1 MERKIRQIISS
12 YILAY
17 LLKIFFTTIISLII
31 INIYQ
36 KYGFRFINIKFKTSI
51 EFTFGAFILAFIFF
65 SYKFYEKIDSLI
77 MKDLGNIING
87 INYNYYTSDMNTLE
101 FKKIQDALI
110 DKNKKIADKEN
121 FVSTSLSYISHDMK
135 TPITVINTNVNLI
148 KNTKILERKNIE
160 RLNRIEAEADKVSDY
175 IEKLMDVS
183 QSFYEIEEREK
194 IKIVDLLANL
204 KKNIEI
210 YSDLREEE
218 INFESSVKED
228 NIFVI
233 ANMSKLQKSFV
244 HLLNNAYEHRR
255 EYIKIKT
262 SIQDEK
268 LLIDVIDDGLG
279 FNDESIKKAKEIF
292 YTDNYGRTSGK
303 GYGIGLYYVDSY
315 MESISGELILQ
326 NNNDGG
332 ALQRM
337 QIPVSRGE

>member
-1 MERKIRQIISS
+1 MCIRDR
-12 YILAY
+12 L
-17 LLKIFFTTIISLII
+17 TTILSLIV

-36 KYGFRFINIKFKTSI
+36 KYGFRLINIKFKTSI

-87 INYNYYTSDMNTLE
+87 INYNYYTSDMSTVE

-121 FVSTSLSYISHDMK
+121 FVYSSLSYISHDMK

-148 KNTKILERKNIE
+148 KNTRMLEGKNIE
-160 RLNRIEAEADKVSDY
+160 RLNRIEAEANKVSDY

-204 KKNIEI
+204 KKNVEI

-218 INFESSVKED
+218 IIFESSVGED
-228 NIFVI
+228 VYLI
-233 ANMSKLQKSFV
+233 ANMNKLQKSFV

-255 EYIKIKT
+255 EYIKITT

-292 YTDNYGRTSGK
+292 YTDNFGRTSGK

-315 MESISGELILQ
+315 MESLSGELILQ
-326 NNNDGG
+326 NNNYGG

>member
-12 YILAY
+12 YILGY
-17 LLKIFFTTIISLII
+17 LLKILITTLLSLIV

-36 KYGFRFINIKFKTSI
+36 KYGFRLINIKFKTSI
-51 EFTFGAFILAFIFF
+51 EFTFGVFVLAFIFF

-87 INYNYYTSDMNTLE
+87 INYNYFKNDMNTVE
-101 FKKIQDALI
+101 FKWIQDALI
-110 DKNKKIADKEN
+110 DKNKKIAEKEN
-121 FVSTSLSYISHDMK
+121 FVSTNLSYISHDMK

-148 KNTKILERKNIE
+148 KNTKMLEGKNIE

-204 KKNIEI
+204 KKNVEI

-218 INFESSVKED
+218 IIFESSVGED
-228 NIFVI
+228 VYVI
-233 ANMSKLQKSFV
+233 ANMNKLQKSFV

-268 LLIDVIDDGLG
+268 PLIDVIDDGLG

-292 YTDNYGRTSGK
+292 YTDNFGRTSGK

-315 MESISGELILQ
+315 MESLSGELILQ
-326 NNNDGG
+326 NNNYGG

>member
-17 LLKIFFTTIISLII
+17 LLKIFFTTILSLII

-36 KYGFRFINIKFKTSI
+36 KYGFRLINIKFKTSI

-87 INYNYYTSDMNTLE
+87 INYNYYTSDMNTVE

-121 FVSTSLSYISHDMK
+121 FVYSSLSYISHDMK

-148 KNTKILERKNIE
+148 KNTRMIEGKNIE
-160 RLNRIEAEADKVSDY
+160 RLNRIEAEANKVSDY

-204 KKNIEI
+204 KKNVEI

-218 INFESSVKED
+218 IIFESSVGED
-228 NIFVI
+228 VYLI
-233 ANMSKLQKSFV
+233 ANMNKLQKSFV

-255 EYIKIKT
+255 EYIKITT

-292 YTDNYGRTSGK
+292 YTDNFGRTSGK

-315 MESISGELILQ
+315 MESLSGELILQ
-326 NNNDGG
+326 NNNYGG

-337 QIPVSRGE
+337 QIPVSRGK

>member
-17 LLKIFFTTIISLII
+17 LLKIFFTTILSLII

-36 KYGFRFINIKFKTSI
+36 KYGFRLINIKFKTSI

-87 INYNYYTSDMNTLE
+87 INYNYYTSDMNTVE

-121 FVSTSLSYISHDMK
+121 FVYSSLSYISHDMK

-148 KNTKILERKNIE
+148 KNTRMLEGKNIE
-160 RLNRIEAEADKVSDY
+160 RLNRIEAEANKVSDY

-204 KKNIEI
+204 KKNVEI

-218 INFESSVKED
+218 IIFESSVGED
-228 NIFVI
+228 VYLI
-233 ANMSKLQKSFV
+233 ANMNKLQKSFV

-255 EYIKIKT
+255 EYIKITT

-292 YTDNYGRTSGK
+292 YTDNFGRTSGK

-315 MESISGELILQ
+315 MESLSGELILQ
-326 NNNDGG
+326 NNNYGG

>member
-12 YILAY
+12 YILGY
-17 LLKIFFTTIISLII
+17 LLKILLTTILSLIV

-36 KYGFRFINIKFKTSI
+36 KYGFRLINIKFKTSI
-51 EFTFGAFILAFIFF
+51 EFTFGVFVLAFIFF

-87 INYNYYTSDMNTLE
+87 INYNYYTSDMNTVE

-148 KNTKILERKNIE
+148 KNTKILEGKNIE
-160 RLNRIEAEADKVSDY
+160 RLNRIEAETDKVSDY

-204 KKNIEI
+204 KKNVEI

-218 INFESSVKED
+218 IIFESSVGED
-228 NIFVI
+228 VYVI
-233 ANMSKLQKSFV
+233 ANMNKLQKSFV

-292 YTDNYGRTSGK
+292 YTDNFGRTSGK

-315 MESISGELILQ
+315 MESLSGELILQ
-326 NNNDGG
+326 NNNGGG

-337 QIPVSRGE
+337 QIPFSRSE

>member
-12 YILAY
+12 YILGY

-36 KYGFRFINIKFKTSI
+36 KYGFRLINIKFKTSI

-87 INYNYYTSDMNTLE
+87 INYNYYTSDMNTVE

-121 FVSTSLSYISHDMK
+121 FVYSSLSYISHDMK

-148 KNTKILERKNIE
+148 KNTRMLEGKNIE
-160 RLNRIEAEADKVSDY
+160 RLNRIEAEANKVSDY

-204 KKNIEI
+204 KKNVEI

-218 INFESSVKED
+218 IIFESSVGED
-228 NIFVI
+228 VYLI
-233 ANMSKLQKSFV
+233 ANMNKLQKSFV

-255 EYIKIKT
+255 EYIKITT

-292 YTDNYGRTSGK
+292 YTDNFGRTSGK

-315 MESISGELILQ
+315 MESLSGELILQ

>member
-12 YILAY
+12 YILGY
-17 LLKIFFTTIISLII
+17 LLKILLTTILSLIV

-36 KYGFRFINIKFKTSI
+36 KYGFRLINIKFKTSI
-51 EFTFGAFILAFIFF
+51 EFTFGVFVLAFIFF

-87 INYNYYTSDMNTLE
+87 INYNYYTSDMNTVE

-135 TPITVINTNVNLI
+135 TPITVINTNVDLI
-148 KNTKILERKNIE
+148 KNTKIVEGKNIE

-194 IKIVDLLANL
+194 IKIIDLLANL
-204 KKNIEI
+204 KKNVEI

-218 INFESSVKED
+218 IIFESSVGED
-228 NIFVI
+228 FYVV
-233 ANMSKLQKSFV
+233 ANMNKLQKSFV

-262 SIQDEK
+262 SIKDEK

-279 FNDESIKKAKEIF
+279 FNKESINRAKEIF

-315 MESISGELILQ
+315 MESLSGELILQ

-332 ALQRM
+332 TLQRM
-337 QIPVSRGE
+337 QIPVSRDE

>member
-12 YILAY
+12 YILGY
-17 LLKIFFTTIISLII
+17 LLKILLTTILSLIVT
-31 INIYQ
+31 NIYQ
-36 KYGFRFINIKFKTSI
+36 KYGFRLINIKFKTSI
-51 EFTFGAFILAFIFF
+51 EFTFGVFVLAFIFF

-77 MKDLGNIING
+77 MKDLSNIING
-87 INYNYYTSDMNTLE
+87 INHNYFKNDMNTVE

-110 DKNKKIADKEN
+110 HKNKKIIEKEN

-148 KNTKILERKNIE
+148 KNTRMLEGKNIE
-160 RLNRIEAEADKVSDY
+160 RLNRIEAEANKVSDY

-204 KKNIEI
+204 KKNVEI

-218 INFESSVKED
+218 IIFESSVGED
-228 NIFVI
+228 VYLI
-233 ANMSKLQKSFV
+233 ANMNKLQKSFV

-255 EYIKIKT
+255 EYIKITT

-292 YTDNYGRTSGK
+292 YTDNFGRTSGK

-315 MESISGELILQ
+315 MESLSGELILQ
-326 NNNDGG
+326 NNNYGG

>member
-12 YILAY
+12 YILGY
-17 LLKIFFTTIISLII
+17 LLKILLTTILSLIV

-36 KYGFRFINIKFKTSI
+36 KYGFRLINIKFKTSI
-51 EFTFGAFILAFIFF
+51 EFTFGVFVLAFIFF

-87 INYNYYTSDMNTLE
+87 INYNYYTSDMNTVE

-121 FVSTSLSYISHDMK
+121 FVYSSLSNISHDMK
-135 TPITVINTNVNLI
+135 TPITVINTNMNLI
-148 KNTKILERKNIE
+148 KNTKILEGKNIE
-160 RLNRIEAEADKVSDY
+160 RLNRIEVEADKVSDY

-183 QSFYEIEEREK
+183 QSFYEVEKREK

-204 KKNIEI
+204 KKNVEI

-218 INFESSVKED
+218 IIFESSVGED
-228 NIFVI
+228 VYVI
-233 ANMSKLQKSFV
+233 ANMNKLQKSFV
-244 HLLNNAYEHRR
+244 HLLTNAYEHRR

-315 MESISGELILQ
+315 MESLSGELILQ

-337 QIPVSRGE
+337 QIPFSRGE

>member
-12 YILAY
+12 YILGY

-36 KYGFRFINIKFKTSI
+36 KYGFRLINIKFKTSI
-51 EFTFGAFILAFIFF
+51 ELTFGVFVLAFIFF

-87 INYNYYTSDMNTLE
+87 INHNYFKNDMNSVE

-110 DKNKKIADKEN
+110 DKNKKIVEKEN
-121 FVSTSLSYISHDMK
+121 FVYSSLSYISHDMK

-148 KNTKILERKNIE
+148 KNTKMLEGKNIE

-204 KKNIEI
+204 KKNVEI

-218 INFESSVKED
+218 IIFESSVGED
-228 NIFVI
+228 FYVI
-233 ANMSKLQKSFV
+233 ANMNKLQKSFV

-262 SIQDEK
+262 SIKDEK

-279 FNDESIKKAKEIF
+279 FNKESINRAKEIF

-315 MESISGELILQ
+315 MESLSGELILQ

-332 ALQRM
+332 TLQRM

>member
-17 LLKIFFTTIISLII
+17 LLKIFFTTILSLII

-36 KYGFRFINIKFKTSI
+36 KYGFRLINIKFKTSI

-87 INYNYYTSDMNTLE
+87 INHNYFKNDMNSVE

-110 DKNKKIADKEN
+110 DKNKKIVEKEN
-121 FVSTSLSYISHDMK
+121 FVYSSLSYISHDMK

-148 KNTKILERKNIE
+148 KNTKMLEGKNIE
-160 RLNRIEAEADKVSDY
+160 RLNRIEAEANKVSDY

-204 KKNIEI
+204 KKNVEI

-218 INFESSVKED
+218 IIFESSVGED
-228 NIFVI
+228 VYLI
-233 ANMSKLQKSFV
+233 ANMNKLQKSFV

-262 SIQDEK
+262 SIKDEK

-279 FNDESIKKAKEIF
+279 FNKESINRAKEIF

-315 MESISGELILQ
+315 MESLSGELILQ

-332 ALQRM
+332 TLQRM

>member
-17 LLKIFFTTIISLII
+17 LLKIFFTTILSLII

-36 KYGFRFINIKFKTSI
+36 KYGFRLINIKFKTSI

-87 INYNYYTSDMNTLE
+87 INYNYYTSDMNTVE

-121 FVSTSLSYISHDMK
+121 FVYSSLSYISHDMK

-148 KNTKILERKNIE
+148 KNTRMLEGKNIE
-160 RLNRIEAEADKVSDY
+160 RLNRIEAEANKVSDY

-194 IKIVDLLANL
+194 IKIIDLLANL
-204 KKNIEI
+204 KKNVEI

-218 INFESSVKED
+218 IIFESSVGED
-228 NIFVI
+228 VYLI
-233 ANMSKLQKSFV
+233 ANMNKLQKSFV

-255 EYIKIKT
+255 EYIKITT

-292 YTDNYGRTSGK
+292 YTDNFGRTSGK

-315 MESISGELILQ
+315 MESLSGELILQ
-326 NNNDGG
+326 NNNYGG

>member
-1 MERKIRQIISS
+1 MEIKIRQIISS
-12 YILAY
+12 YILGY
-17 LLKIFFTTIISLII
+17 LLKILLTTILSLIV

-36 KYGFRFINIKFKTSI
+36 KYGFRLINIKFKTSI
-51 EFTFGAFILAFIFF
+51 EFTFGVFVLAFIFF

-77 MKDLGNIING
+77 IKDLGNIING
-87 INYNYYTSDMNTLE
+87 INYNYYTSDMNTVE

-110 DKNKKIADKEN
+110 DKNKKIADKEK

-148 KNTKILERKNIE
+148 KNTKILEGKNIE
-160 RLNRIEAEADKVSDY
+160 RLNRIEAETDKVSDY

-204 KKNIEI
+204 KKNVEI

-218 INFESSVKED
+218 IIFESSVGED
-228 NIFVI
+228 VYVI
-233 ANMSKLQKSFV
+233 ANMNKLQKSFV
-244 HLLNNAYEHRR
+244 HLLNNAYEHKR
-255 EYIKIKT
+255 ENIKIKA
-262 SIQDEK
+262 SIHDEK

-292 YTDNYGRTSGK
+292 YTDNFGRTYGK

-315 MESISGELILQ
+315 MESLSGELILQ

-337 QIPVSRGE
+337 QIPFSRSE

>member
-12 YILAY
+12 YILGY
-17 LLKIFFTTIISLII
+17 LLKILLTTILSLIV

-36 KYGFRFINIKFKTSI
+36 KYGFRLINIKFKTSI
-51 EFTFGAFILAFIFF
+51 EFTFGVFVLAFIFF

-87 INYNYYTSDMNTLE
+87 INYNYYTSDMNTVE
-101 FKKIQDALI
+101 FKMIQDALI
-110 DKNKKIADKEN
+110 DKNKKIVEKEN
-121 FVSTSLSYISHDMK
+121 FVYSSLSYISHDMK

-148 KNTKILERKNIE
+148 KNTKMLEGKNIE

-204 KKNIEI
+204 KKNVEI

-218 INFESSVKED
+218 IIFESSVGED
-228 NIFVI
+228 VYVI
-233 ANMSKLQKSFV
+233 ANMNKLQKSFV

-279 FNDESIKKAKEIF
+279 FNKESINRAKEIF

-315 MESISGELILQ
+315 MESLSGELILQ

>member
-12 YILAY
+12 YILGY
-17 LLKIFFTTIISLII
+17 LLKILLTTILSLIV

-36 KYGFRFINIKFKTSI
+36 KHGFRLINIKFKTSI
-51 EFTFGAFILAFIFF
+51 EFTFGVFVLAFIFF

-87 INYNYYTSDMNTLE
+87 INYNYYTSDMNTVE

-110 DKNKKIADKEN
+110 DKNKKIVEKEN
-121 FVSTSLSYISHDMK
+121 FVYSSLSYISHDMK

-148 KNTKILERKNIE
+148 KNTKMLEGKNIE

-204 KKNIEI
+204 KKNVEI

-218 INFESSVKED
+218 IIFESSVGED
-228 NIFVI
+228 VYVI
-233 ANMSKLQKSFV
+233 ANMSKLQKSFG

-315 MESISGELILQ
+315 MESLSGELILQ
-326 NNNDGG
+326 NNNGGG

-337 QIPVSRGE
+337 QIPFSRSE

>member
-12 YILAY
+12 YILGY
-17 LLKIFFTTIISLII
+17 LLKILLTTILSLIV

-36 KYGFRFINIKFKTSI
+36 KYGFRLINIKFKTSI
-51 EFTFGAFILAFIFF
+51 EFTFGVFVLAFIFF

-87 INYNYYTSDMNTLE
+87 INYNYYTSDMNTVE
-101 FKKIQDALI
+101 FKMIQDALI
-110 DKNKKIADKEN
+110 DKNKKIVEKEN
-121 FVSTSLSYISHDMK
+121 FVYSSLSYISHDMK

-148 KNTKILERKNIE
+148 KNTKMLEGKNIE

-204 KKNIEI
+204 KKNVEI

-218 INFESSVKED
+218 IIFESSVGED
-228 NIFVI
+228 VYVI
-233 ANMSKLQKSFV
+233 ANMNKLQRSFV

-279 FNDESIKKAKEIF
+279 FNKESINRAKEIF

-315 MESISGELILQ
+315 MESLSGELILQ

>member
-12 YILAY
+12 YILGY
-17 LLKIFFTTIISLII
+17 LLKILLTTILSLIV

-36 KYGFRFINIKFKTSI
+36 KYGFRLINIKFKTSI
-51 EFTFGAFILAFIFF
+51 EFTFGVFVLAFIFF

-87 INYNYYTSDMNTLE
+87 INYNYYTSDMNTVE

-148 KNTKILERKNIE
+148 KNTKMLEGKNIE

-194 IKIVDLLANL
+194 IKIIDLLANL
-204 KKNIEI
+204 KKNVEI

-218 INFESSVKED
+218 IIFESSVGED
-228 NIFVI
+228 FYVV
-233 ANMSKLQKSFV
+233 ANMNKLQKSFV

-262 SIQDEK
+262 SIKDEK

-279 FNDESIKKAKEIF
+279 FNKESINRAKEIF

-315 MESISGELILQ
+315 MESLSGELILQ

-337 QIPVSRGE
+337 QIPFSRSE

>member
-12 YILAY
+12 YILGY
-17 LLKIFFTTIISLII
+17 LLKILLTTILSLIV

-36 KYGFRFINIKFKTSI
+36 KYGFRLINIKFKTSI

-87 INYNYYTSDMNTLE
+87 INYNYYTSDMSTVE

-121 FVSTSLSYISHDMK
+121 FVYSSLSYISHDMK

-148 KNTKILERKNIE
+148 KNTRMLEGKNIE
-160 RLNRIEAEADKVSDY
+160 RLNRIEAEANKVSDY

-204 KKNIEI
+204 KKNVEI

-218 INFESSVKED
+218 IIFESSVGED
-228 NIFVI
+228 VYLI
-233 ANMSKLQKSFV
+233 ANMNKLQKSFV

-255 EYIKIKT
+255 EYIKITT

-292 YTDNYGRTSGK
+292 YTDNFGRTSGK

-315 MESISGELILQ
+315 MESLSGELILQ
-326 NNNDGG
+326 NNNYGG